1 MLHGSVPLFREGEM
15 RCDLVDRQVAARAAV
30 KCFTELHRSRPAAT
44 VRRVARTAAAGAG
57 WPGSAQGDADA
68 PISPSAGKTPILL
81 RHQEQ
86 RGEWTEDAFY
96 SRR

>member
-1 MLHGSVPLFREGEM
+1 
-15 RCDLVDRQVAARAAV
+15 VDRQVAARAAV

-44 VRRVARTAAAGAG
+44 GPTSVRVPPQQALGGPVQRRET
-57 WPGSAQGDADA
+57 ADA
-68 PISPSAGKTPILL
+68 PISPSAGKTPFLL

-86 RGEWTEDAFY
+86 RRGMDEDAFY